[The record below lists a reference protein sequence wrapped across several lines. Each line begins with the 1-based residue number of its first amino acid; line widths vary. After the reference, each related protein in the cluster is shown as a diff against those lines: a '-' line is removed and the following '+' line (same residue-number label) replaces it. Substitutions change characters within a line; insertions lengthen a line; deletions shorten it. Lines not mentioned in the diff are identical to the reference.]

1 MLSLFL
7 SSLISLLNPHFTMS
21 HLVLFFLLLFCL
33 IKMKAIVA
41 GLETNL
47 TAQDVLWEL
56 SIATQSIQNNPSRPL
71 QIYGGD
77 LVIAVDILVEISIDS
92 KNVTSRDDFKNFAH
106 VASNLLETTNS
117 RTWKELKKVS
127 MTKTWH
133 FHLTG
138 FSATSELN

>member
-56 SIATQSIQNNPSRPL
+56 SIATQFDSFKI
-71 QIYGGD
+71 
-77 LVIAVDILVEISIDS
+77 ILAGLF
-92 KNVTSRDDFKNFAH
+92 R
-106 VASNLLETTNS
+106 
-117 RTWKELKKVS
+117 S
-127 MTKTWH
+127 ME
-133 FHLTG
+133 G
-138 FSATSELN
+138 I